1 MMTLYKRVQVNL
13 VILVMMRLRI
23 APSVSS
29 IVMGKS
35 QLMGVRVMK
44 KKKVR
49 LVIMM
54 KRRKVTVRR
63 VSRKFLSL
71 PPKGLSDLA
80 PGDVLTIQVV
90 G

>member
-29 IVMGKS
+29 NIMKKG

-71 PPKGLSDLA
+71 PPEGLSDLA
-80 PGDVLTIQVV
+80 PGDALIIQAM

>member
-1 MMTLYKRVQVNL
+1 MYKRVQVNL

-54 KRRKVTVRR
+54 KRRKVTVRK

-71 PPKGLSDLA
+71 PRKGLSDLG
-80 PGDVLTIQVV
+80 PGDALIIQAV